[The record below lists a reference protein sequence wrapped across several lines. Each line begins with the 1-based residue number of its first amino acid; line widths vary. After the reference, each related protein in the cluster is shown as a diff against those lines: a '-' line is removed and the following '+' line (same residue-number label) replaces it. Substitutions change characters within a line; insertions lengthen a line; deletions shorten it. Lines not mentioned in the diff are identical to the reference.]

1 MRFFLEQQ
9 IVYMR
14 QEFRFILPPFLFT
27 CPVSFALSQIYPTLI
42 KFIEKLY
49 LQYQICLIGS
59 IMIYI
64 LIMHIFDSIYCMFSV
79 NVVKVQQ
86 I

>member
-42 KFIEKLY
+42 KFIEKL
-49 LQYQICLIGS
+49 
-59 IMIYI
+59 
-64 LIMHIFDSIYCMFSV
+64 
-79 NVVKVQQ
+79 
-86 I
+86 